1 MLKCWGRRKMSAA
14 LAAGLME
21 ADEGL
26 ARRNTP
32 FHAIP
37 GPPSLPLIGRLKDY
51 SSLGRYGV
59 GRLHERHLDLHRQ
72 YGDICR
78 EKLLGREIVHVFS
91 REIAQEVFMQ
101 EGRYPGRTVIEPD
114 VVYRTGRGIPL
125 GLLNLQDAEWHRLRR
140 LAQDRI
146 LRPAVQSAVLH
157 NMDNIAQEFVMRT
170 DMLRDPGSDVMER
183 NYKDELHLWSLES
196 IARLAF
202 GIRAGCLGM
211 DLTEN
216 SDAMQLVRSTQMY
229 FRCLGKLIFS
239 LPLYKVV
246 PTPTWRSMASA
257 QDTFVRLSENYI
269 RQAWRNAEH
278 GDPGTEDSLLFHLLK
293 KSELSK
299 EEVGATITDL
309 FQGGIDT
316 TTNGMMY
323 SLFALAKNPEVQD
336 LVYREIRTHLPEGAP
351 VTPEVLRKMKYLKAV
366 IKETLRLWP
375 VIFGNPRLYDY
386 DVVLGG
392 YDVPAKTEI
401 LVHHRVM
408 CRQERY
414 FTDPLTFDP
423 TRWLRDEN
431 TSPVPPYLFMPFGH
445 GVRMCIGRR
454 FAEQQLQLLIIRILQ
469 RFHVECQEAE
479 LGQVFSLVLL
489 PDRNPRFVFRRRQG
503 HTAWAPQAWTHGVGT
518 TGRDARRRHRRQ
530 GHTA

>member
-1 MLKCWGRRKMSAA
+1 MFVPSRRSVGILKSWGRRKMCAA
-14 LAAGLME
+14 LAAEWAE

-26 ARRNTP
+26 ADNNVP
-32 FHAIP
+32 FRAMP
-37 GPPSLPLIGRLKDY
+37 GPPKLPLIGRLKDY

-59 GRLHERHLDLHRQ
+59 GKLHERHLDLHRQ

-91 REIAQEVFMQ
+91 REIAREVFMQ

-114 VVYRTGRGIPL
+114 ALYRTARGIPL

-146 LRPAVQSAVLH
+146 LRPAVQSAVLP
-157 NMDNIAQEFVMRT
+157 NMDRIAQEFVMRT
-170 DMLRDPGSDVMER
+170 DMLRAPGSDVMER

-202 GIRAGCLGM
+202 GIRVGCLGM
-211 DLTEN
+211 NLTEN
-216 SDAMQLVRSTQMY
+216 SDVMRLIRSTQMY
-229 FRCLGKLIFS
+229 FRCVGKLIFS

-246 PTPTWRSMASA
+246 PTPTWRKIAAA
-257 QDTFVRLSENYI
+257 QDTFFRLSESYI
-269 RQAWRNAEH
+269 KQASTNSGD
-278 GDPGTEDSLLFHLLK
+278 GDPEAQDSLLLHLLK
-293 KSELSK
+293 KTELSK
-299 EEVGATITDL
+299 EEVSATITDL

-336 LVYREIRTHLPEGAP
+336 KVYQEIRTHLPEGAS
-351 VTPEVLRKMKYLKAV
+351 VTPEVLGRMKYLKAV
-366 IKETLRLWP
+366 IKETFRLWP
-375 VIFGNPRLYDY
+375 VIFGTARQYGY

-408 CRQERY
+408 CRQDKN
-414 FTDPLTFDP
+414 FTDPLTFNP

-431 TSPVPPYLFMPFGH
+431 TSRVPTYLFMPFGH

-454 FAEQQLQLLIIRILQ
+454 FAEQQLQLLIIRMLQ
-469 RFHVECQEAE
+469 RFHVESEEAE
-479 LGQVFSLVLL
+479 LRQVFSLVLL

-503 HTAWAPQAWTHGVGT
+503 ETA
-518 TGRDARRRHRRQ
+518 
-530 GHTA
+530 